1 MKIFHTRKHLLA
13 FFMPGFLFGVIY
25 VNLIAKNYI
34 AEPGIFSDYF
44 LSQYQTVKIEAEEY
58 IWYLI
63 RLRAVPFLVLLGLS
77 FTKARKIAAVLF
89 LVWTGIS
96 GGILIST
103 AVISMGIRGSF
114 LCIVGIFPQF
124 IFYIPAYL
132 ILIWYCWSYPQNRW
146 NRQKTVFVSLAVS
159 TGMLLEIYVNPSL
172 VASVLRGSV
181 PSRRFDLTIEDGCG

>member
-25 VNLIAKNYI
+25 VNLIAKNYV

-44 LSQYQTVKIEAEEY
+44 LSQYQTVKIKAEEY

-63 RLRAVPFLVLLGLS
+63 RLRAVPFLALLGFS

-96 GGILIST
+96 GRHSDLYSRDQHGNPGKLSVHCGHFPT
-103 AVISMGIRGSF
+103 VHF
-114 LCIVGIFPQF
+114 L
-124 IFYIPAYL
+124 YTAYL

-172 VASVLRGSV
+172 VRAFLSTL
-181 PSRRFDLTIEDGCG
+181 

>member
-44 LSQYQTVKIEAEEY
+44 LSQYQTVKVTAEEY

-63 RLRAVPFLVLLGLS
+63 RLRVVPFLVLLGLS
-77 FTKARKIAAVLF
+77 FTRARKIAAVLF

-103 AVISMGIRGSF
+103 AVISMGIKGSL
-114 LCIVGIFPQF
+114 LCIIGVFPQF
-124 IFYIPAYL
+124 VFYIPAYL
-132 ILIWYCWSYPQNRW
+132 ILIWYCWSYPKNRW

-159 TGMLLEIYVNPSL
+159 VGMALEIYVNPSL
-172 VASVLRGSV
+172 VRAFLSTL
-181 PSRRFDLTIEDGCG
+181 

>member
-103 AVISMGIRGSF
+103 AVISVGIRGSF

-172 VASVLRGSV
+172 VRAFLSTL
-181 PSRRFDLTIEDGCG
+181 